1 MPPSCPTV
9 RSGNAFMSTGSN
21 EPGKL
26 CLVVRQDVHLA
37 RKYSENV
44 RGGTLFVTTAHREDG
59 KQSEV
64 GLWNVHLVQKCGECV
79 RGGTL
84 FVTTAHRE
92 DGKQRKVY
100 ALFVIPIGR
109 LILIPTGRR
118 PMVTF
123 WPILFVI
130 PTDRREWRNLPGELR
145 RSPAAGNAH
154 RSG

>member
-44 RGGTLFVTTAHREDG
+44 RGGTLFVTTACGEAG
-59 KQSEV
+59 KPCEV

-100 ALFVIPIGR
+100 ALFVI
-109 LILIPTGRR
+109 LTGRSR
-118 PMVTF
+118 FT
-123 WPILFVI
+123 VI
-130 PTDRREWRNLPGELR
+130 STDRREWRNLPGELR
-145 RSPAAGNAH
+145 RAPAAGNTL